1 MQTVTVSSTY
11 QVMIP
16 NTIREMFELQP
27 GQKIQVIPYKNRI
40 ELVPIASLQDAR
52 GLLKGIDPNFM
63 HESEASQ
70 DSTLPESPLQGI
82 SALPG
87 VQLN

>member
-52 GLLKGIDPNFM
+52 GLLKGIDPNF
-63 HESEASQ
+63 SVW
-70 DSTLPESPLQGI
+70 PLFW
-82 SALPG
+82 PMKYR
-87 VQLN
+87 LNLVLLRNLGYV